1 MGLHLRLVLAAAL
14 VQLGRT
20 MATSASC
27 RYARE
32 AARRGDLAGA
42 LGALEEARVSARTEK
57 SDLASAWS
65 SIMVALAQMR
75 SPALLFFCELMY
87 HDGVR
92 LYDLDTKAMTFVEAL
107 LPPELNEVGDDERLL
122 SVLANH
128 PRFRDRQL
136 PRIAQD
142 EVFDAQAL
150 WTTCAGPVQE
160 VLCAGSTAQARAAL
174 AEARHERRPVILR
187 DVGAHW
193 RGLDWTTETLA
204 DAFETGAVCRLSPT
218 EAVAFCRESHPEVAS
233 GRITPPSVTLT
244 LPGTSAAKRLLR
256 TDETLYIQALAPRR
270 LMCDVGY
277 LAFARHDDDVGDTS
291 SPARVWASRA
301 GVYSPLH
308 FDAQDSHLIQLV
320 GHKRLVLW
328 PPSALEHLRPYEAGH
343 PLARRCRV
351 DVLDRPDAR
360 KAFLRDAQ
368 PEAIPIVRDAALDAT
383 LFPGDAIW
391 FPSYWAHHTVALKT
405 HVQRPQQASLS
416 ISLSLR
422 EEDGVVVGA

>member
-1 MGLHLRLVLAAAL
+1 
-14 VQLGRT
+14 
-20 MATSASC
+20 MAISASC
-27 RYARE
+27 RYAKE

-42 LGALEEARVSARTEK
+42 LGALEEARVAAQAEK

-65 SIMVALAQMR
+65 SIMVALAKLR

-92 LYDLDTKAMTFVEAL
+92 LYDLDDKAMTFVEAL
-107 LPPELNEVGDDERLL
+107 LPPEIIGVDDNERLL

-128 PRFRDRQL
+128 PRFRHRRL
-136 PRIAQD
+136 PKVAKN
-142 EVFDAQAL
+142 EVYDAEVL
-150 WTTCAGPVQE
+150 WTTCSGRVKE
-160 VLCAGSTAQARAAL
+160 VHCAGSIAQARTAL
-174 AEARHERRPVILR
+174 AEARHERRPVVLR

-218 EAVAFCRESHPEVAS
+218 HAVAFCRESHPEVAS
-233 GRITPPSVTLT
+233 GRLTPPSITLT
-244 LPGTSAAKRLLR
+244 LPGTSAARRLLR
-256 TDETLYIQALAPRR
+256 TEETLYIQALAPRS
-270 LMCDVGY
+270 LMCDVGH
-277 LAFARHDDDVGDTS
+277 LAFARQDDGVRDAS
-291 SPARVWASRA
+291 STARVWASRT

-328 PPSALEHLRPYEAGH
+328 PPSALEHLRPYESGH
-343 PLARRCRV
+343 PLARRCQV
-351 DVLDRPDAR
+351 DVLDRPDAC

-383 LFPGDAIW
+383 LGPGDAIW
-391 FPSYWAHHTVALKT
+391 FPSYWAHHTVALRT
-405 HVQRPQQASLS
+405 HVHSPQQASLS

-422 EEDGVVVGA
+422 EENGVIVGA